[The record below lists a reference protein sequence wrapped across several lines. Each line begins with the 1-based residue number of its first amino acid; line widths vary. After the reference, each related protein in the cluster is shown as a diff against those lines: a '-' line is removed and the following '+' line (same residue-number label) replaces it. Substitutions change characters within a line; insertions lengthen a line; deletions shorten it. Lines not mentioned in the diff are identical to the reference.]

1 MLNNTINHLQERK
14 SQNQQNNYKHL
25 LINQKILK
33 TQTLLILNQLL
44 QKIENFI
51 LSKTTRQAE
60 KVGSNSSLYRDR
72 KKVNFYKRKNVK
84 IKKAHLLLKAMQVKV
99 LNSFNYNRQ
108 ILSLQLKVNEQNYFL
123 IKRFQIHYNI
133 SFSIQ
138 EDRK

>member
-14 SQNQQNNYKHL
+14 SQNQQNNYKYL

-44 QKIENFI
+44 QKIENSI

-72 KKVNFYKRKNVK
+72 KKVNFFKRKKCKN
-84 IKKAHLLLKAMQVKV
+84 KK
-99 LNSFNYNRQ
+99 S
-108 ILSLQLKVNEQNYFL
+108 SLAFKGYA
-123 IKRFQIHYNI
+123 
-133 SFSIQ
+133 S
-138 EDRK
+138 